1 MLSKQ
6 SILDTV
12 SILDIA
18 ESFGIELEEVCS
30 SNFSHRCRCPS
41 KNHKSGSER
50 TASLYINSKDNNF
63 YCYGCQAQHNCID
76 FYMICKD
83 CDFSTAIKDLSSKID
98 F

>member
-1 MLSKQ
+1 MYKSSLMLSKQ

-41 KNHKSGSER
+41 KNHKSGSE

-63 YCYGCQAQHNCID
+63 YYCGCQAHI
-76 FYMICKD
+76 I
-83 CDFSTAIKDLSSKID
+83 A
-98 F
+98 